1 MAVIGTANSNSGS
14 APGPWC
20 EVGTAA
26 FASAVTLSASAVT
39 AHTVILPA
47 TGQGSNFNPLL
58 PIAVSFPAG
67 GSIQGS
73 SNSGMGA
80 GAGVGSVTV
89 GTASPSTVTINF
101 VCSGA
106 AVTLTAGTRM
116 LLLQST
122 GV

>member
-1 MAVIGTANSNSGS
+1 
-14 APGPWC
+14 
-20 EVGTAA
+20 
-26 FASAVTLSASAVT
+26 VTLSASAVT

-73 SNSGMGA
+73 SNSGMPA
-80 GAGVGSVTV
+80 NCGVGSVTV
-89 GTASPSTVTINF
+89 GTASPSTVTVNF
-101 VCSGA
+101 VNSGA
-106 AVTLTAGTRM
+106 AATLTVGSRM
-116 LLLQST
+116 LLVQQT

>member
-26 FASAVTLSASAVT
+26 FGAVTLSASAVT

-73 SNSGMGA
+73 SNSGMPA
-80 GAGVGSVTV
+80 NCGVGSVTV
-89 GTASPSTVTINF
+89 GTASPSTVTVNF
-101 VCSGA
+101 VNSGA
-106 AVTLTAGTRM
+106 AATLTVGSRM
-116 LLLQST
+116 LLVQQT